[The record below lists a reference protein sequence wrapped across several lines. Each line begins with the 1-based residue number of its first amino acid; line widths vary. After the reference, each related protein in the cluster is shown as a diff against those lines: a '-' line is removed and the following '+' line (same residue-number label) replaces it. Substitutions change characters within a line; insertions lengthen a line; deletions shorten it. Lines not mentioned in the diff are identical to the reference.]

1 MSIRH
6 LYVSRAEVHRLRTTI
21 VNGSMKNEW
30 SKLTE
35 IVDPRLGVP
44 GELMCRLDL
53 NFVRPGKDQPSP
65 LVAGRAID
73 RVGVLFCDAT
83 PNLLAGDWL
92 KFVVGPITGTFELKA
107 TPDGAID
114 FSNVH
119 HFEVQVSEVA
129 PSAAKFPGSVVV
141 GG

>member
-6 LYVSRAEVHRLRTTI
+6 LYISRAEIFRLKMTFVKGAAR
-21 VNGSMKNEW
+21 NDW
-30 SKLTE
+30 AKLDE
-35 IVDPRLGVP
+35 IVDVRHGVP
-44 GELMCRLDL
+44 GEMMCRLDL

-83 PNLLAGDWL
+83 PNLLAGDRL
-92 KFVVGPITGTFELKA
+92 KFVGGPITGTFELKA

-114 FSNVH
+114 LSNVH
-119 HFEVQVSEVA
+119 HFEVQVSEIS
-129 PSAAKFPGSVVV
+129 PSAARFPGAEESS
-141 GG
+141 

>member
-6 LYVSRAEVHRLRTTI
+6 LYISRAEVHRLQIKMT
-21 VNGSMKNEW
+21 NGSMKNEW
-30 SKLTE
+30 AKLSE
-35 IVDPRLGVP
+35 NVDPILGVP

-83 PNLLAGDWL
+83 PHLLAGDRL
-92 KFVVGPITGTFELKA
+92 KMVAGPISGTFELKA
-107 TPDGAID
+107 TPDGAVD

-119 HFEVQVSEVA
+119 HFEVQVTEVA
-129 PSAAKFPGSVVV
+129 PSAARFPGSTV
-141 GG
+141 GGP

>member
-6 LYVSRAEVHRLRTTI
+6 LYISRAEVHRLKMTF
-21 VNGSMKNEW
+21 VNGAARHEW
-30 SKLTE
+30 GKLSE
-35 IVDPRLGVP
+35 IVDDRLGTP

-83 PNLLAGDWL
+83 PYLLAGDRL
-92 KFVVGPITGTFELKA
+92 KMVGGPITGTFELKA

-119 HFEVQVSEVA
+119 HFEVQVSEIS
-129 PSAAKFPGSVVV
+129 PSAARYPSAEED
-141 GG
+141 

>member
-6 LYVSRAEVHRLRTTI
+6 LYISRAEVQRLKITMS
-21 VNGSMKNEW
+21 NGSMTNGW
-30 SKLTE
+30 TKLSE

-53 NFVRPGKDQPSP
+53 NFVRPGKDQPSA

-83 PNLLAGDWL
+83 PHLLAGDRL
-92 KFVVGPITGTFELKA
+92 KLISGPLTGTFELKA
-107 TPDGAID
+107 TPDGAVD

-119 HFEVQVSEVA
+119 HLEVQVVEVA
-129 PSAAKFPGSVVV
+129 PSATRFPGSSV
-141 GG
+141 GGS

>member
-1 MSIRH
+1 MTIRH
-6 LYVSRAEVHRLRTTI
+6 LYISRAEVYRLSI
-21 VNGSMKNEW
+21 QLVKGSVKNDW
-30 SKLTE
+30 QKLNE
-35 IVDPRLGVP
+35 VVDVRLGTP

-83 PNLLAGDWL
+83 PHLLAGDRL
-92 KFVVGPITGTFELKA
+92 KLVGGPLTGTFELKA
-107 TPDGAID
+107 TPDGAVD

-119 HFEVQVSEVA
+119 HFEVQVSEVS
-129 PSAAKFPGSVVV
+129 PSASKFPGSNLQEA
-141 GG
+141 

>member
-6 LYVSRAEVHRLRTTI
+6 LYISRAEVYRLKMTFVKGAAR
-21 VNGSMKNEW
+21 NEW
-30 SKLTE
+30 VKLSE
-35 IVDPRLGVP
+35 VVDTRLNIP

-73 RVGVLFCDAT
+73 RTGVLFCDAT
-83 PNLLAGDWL
+83 PHLLAGDRL
-92 KFVVGPITGTFELKA
+92 KLVGGPISGTFELKA

-114 FSNVH
+114 FSAVH
-119 HFEVQVSEVA
+119 HFEVQVSEIS
-129 PSAAKFPGSVVV
+129 PSAARFPGSEEA
-141 GG
+141 